1 MEKSMPMNDRPKP
14 KSKVEEALEEASVAN
29 MVCQQTMVSVHTLGL
44 MFEALLGSIRDNQV
58 ISQSDLEAMFHGVAA
73 KIDAKNATDPL
84 TQIAKEAMRRIVE
97 QVAGT
102 TGVQIPPSG
111 EVRMPERH

>member
-1 MEKSMPMNDRPKP
+1 MEKSMSKNDRPKP

-29 MVCQQTMVSVHTLGL
+29 MVCQQTMVSVHTLGM

-58 ISQSDLEAMFHGVAA
+58 MSQSGLEAMFHGVAA
-73 KIDAKNATDPL
+73 KIDAKNPTDPL
-84 TQIAKEAMRRIVE
+84 AQIAKEAMRRIVE

-102 TGVQIPPSG
+102 AGVQLPPPG
-111 EVRMPERH
+111 EVQTPRRH